1 MYFVIGLIIF
11 MMMMFGINFC
21 FVLIGGT
28 PFHKGEEF
36 APVTKGKRTYTVQ
49 RFAVAVLTSTFGA
62 VWLAAWVYF
71 IVTGWDS
78 FVPQFNSLLLHVVLQ
93 FVASITLI
101 VAGIATFKQWKRSKG
116 LFLSSMGIL
125 VGSVV
130 IAISMYGPRGH
141 GEPLFMYLL
150 GAWTLIMGGFLTTAI
165 YLLDRLL
172 SNGAEPSPEV
182 QSHSPAHV

>member
-1 MYFVIGLIIF
+1 MYFVFGLIIF
-11 MMMMFGINFC
+11 MMLVFGINFC

-28 PFHKGEEF
+28 PFHKGQEF
-36 APVTKGKRTYTVQ
+36 EPVTKGKRTYTVQ

-62 VWLAAWVYF
+62 VWLAAWLYF

-78 FVPQFNSLLLHVVLQ
+78 FVPHFNSLLLHVALQ
-93 FVASITLI
+93 FVASIALI
-101 VAGIATFKQWKRSKG
+101 VAGFATFRQWKRSTD

-125 VGSVV
+125 VGSIL
-130 IAISMYGPRGH
+130 IAIAMYGPRGH

-165 YLLDRLL
+165 FLLDRLL
-172 SNGAEPSPEV
+172 NNGADPLPGP
-182 QSHSPAHV
+182 QPHSPTRA